1 MLRDAGAAA
10 AGATARVTTTESAGC
25 FPSAEAAAAS
35 PLAQALASASAPQ
48 AAQARVST
56 SVADLFALGTD
67 EGVRRASAARAARSL
82 LRNVRVVGGAG
93 GGVGGESAVTEL
105 ELYRVWDVGACAYF
119 TSQTQGVPSGHLVFV
134 RQGKH
139 GALSLVIVGG
149 RAAGGPPEDEFTI
162 LIRGY

>member
-1 MLRDAGAAA
+1 MG
-10 AGATARVTTTESAGC
+10 S
-25 FPSAEAAAAS
+25 
-35 PLAQALASASAPQ
+35 
-48 AAQARVST
+48 

-162 LIRGY
+162 LIRGCRAE